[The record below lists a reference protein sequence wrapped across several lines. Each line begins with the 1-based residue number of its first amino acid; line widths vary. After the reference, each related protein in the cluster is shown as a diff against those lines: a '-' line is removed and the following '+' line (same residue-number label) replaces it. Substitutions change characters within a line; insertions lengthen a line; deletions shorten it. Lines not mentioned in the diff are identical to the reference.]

1 MLTCSIF
8 LKWLCLFCYS
18 NLLFFVAFNK
28 IVKRFF
34 CMWIASFFFVF
45 LLLFVYLH
53 SYARTAI
60 KIFCVCIQIFF
71 EKQNCKT
78 MLTFIF
84 MNAKSRSF
92 IFYSHIYL
100 NPNVSCRTFRKWINR
115 IKLKH
120 QYSWTNYFFKG
131 FICLNAL
138 KFILRV
144 IITITNIFVVYFIYL
159 IK

>member
-120 QYSWTNYFFKG
+120 QYSWTNYFCQRLYLFKCIEIY
-131 FICLNAL
+131 FESNYYYQKHICCL
-138 KFILRV
+138 FY
-144 IITITNIFVVYFIYL
+144 IFN
-159 IK
+159 